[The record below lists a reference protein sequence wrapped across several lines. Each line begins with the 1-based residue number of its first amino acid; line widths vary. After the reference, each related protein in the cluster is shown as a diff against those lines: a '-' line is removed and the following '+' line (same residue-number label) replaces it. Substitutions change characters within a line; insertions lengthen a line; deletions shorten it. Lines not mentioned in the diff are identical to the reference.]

1 MIENY
6 ILIEH
11 LELQFNEAMSVFT
24 GETGAGKS
32 IFINALNLLCGSRLN
47 SDIVGKKSDEAKIEG
62 VFAFKKGSHA
72 YESAISYDFD
82 PQEDCVFSRTINQE
96 GRSTY
101 KINRQNVN
109 LAIVRDI
116 LRDEIDIH
124 SQFDTAYLRDEKL
137 HLNLL
142 DRFHHQT
149 DLLKEVA
156 SSYQA
161 IHQIMNEKKA
171 FEQSVLSETQKEFLT
186 FQLAEIKK
194 VDPKVVEEAD
204 ITEQL
209 SEMSNFE
216 QNHSHFTSAKKLLNE
231 IDTTSFYQA
240 IESLKLVKTS
250 DKELLEIIEMM
261 ESSYYQL
268 DEASLTLTKL
278 IDKDVFDPYLFERL
292 QERNFEYNKL
302 KRKFQL
308 DIEGLIQFM
317 AKAEKQLE
325 DSENQ
330 RFVLEEFDQRI
341 KQAQTEFETVAKEL
355 SDVRHKAAIDLK
367 SAIEKQL
374 HDLSLPNAQFE
385 VEFYQKE
392 SSKGLEDCRFLI
404 SVNKGQ
410 ALQPLAKVASGG
422 ELSRFMLGMKVIFNR
437 LQQIELVVF
446 DEIDSGISGPVALQV
461 GLKMSEL
468 SKECRVLT
476 VTHLPAVAS
485 CGDAHYVV
493 RKTSDDTKTLVSI
506 SELND
511 QERIEELAQMAFTN
525 TSGSS
530 LQAAKDLLHQARE
543 AKQSG

>member
-82 PQEDCVFSRTINQE
+82 PEEDCVFSRTINQE

-142 DRFHHQT
+142 DRFHQQT

>member
-142 DRFHHQT
+142 DRFHQQT

-308 DIEGLIQFM
+308 DTEGLIQFM

-530 LQAAKDLLHQARE
+530 LQAAQDLLHQARE

>member
-101 KINRQNVN
+101 KIIRQNVN

-142 DRFHHQT
+142 DRFHQQT

-156 SSYQA
+156 YSYQA

-194 VDPKVVEEAD
+194 VDPKVEEEAD

-530 LQAAKDLLHQARE
+530 LQAAQDLLHQARE

>member
-1 MIENY
+1 M
-6 ILIEH
+6 
-11 LELQFNEAMSVFT
+11 
-24 GETGAGKS
+24 
-32 IFINALNLLCGSRLN
+32 LCGSRLN

-142 DRFHHQT
+142 DRFHQQT

-171 FEQSVLSETQKEFLT
+171 FEQSVLSETQKEFLS

-194 VDPKVVEEAD
+194 VDPKVEEEAD

-530 LQAAKDLLHQARE
+530 LQAAQDLLHQARE

>member
-1 MIENY
+1 
-6 ILIEH
+6 
-11 LELQFNEAMSVFT
+11 
-24 GETGAGKS
+24 
-32 IFINALNLLCGSRLN
+32 
-47 SDIVGKKSDEAKIEG
+47 
-62 VFAFKKGSHA
+62 
-72 YESAISYDFD
+72 
-82 PQEDCVFSRTINQE
+82 
-96 GRSTY
+96 
-101 KINRQNVN
+101 
-109 LAIVRDI
+109 
-116 LRDEIDIH
+116 
-124 SQFDTAYLRDEKL
+124 
-137 HLNLL
+137 
-142 DRFHHQT
+142 
-149 DLLKEVA
+149 
-156 SSYQA
+156 
-161 IHQIMNEKKA
+161 
-171 FEQSVLSETQKEFLT
+171 
-186 FQLAEIKK
+186 
-194 VDPKVVEEAD
+194 
-204 ITEQL
+204 
-209 SEMSNFE
+209 
-216 QNHSHFTSAKKLLNE
+216 
-231 IDTTSFYQA
+231 
-240 IESLKLVKTS
+240 
-250 DKELLEIIEMM
+250 
-261 ESSYYQL
+261 
-268 DEASLTLTKL
+268 
-278 IDKDVFDPYLFERL
+278 
-292 QERNFEYNKL
+292 
-302 KRKFQL
+302 
-308 DIEGLIQFM
+308 M

>member
-82 PQEDCVFSRTINQE
+82 PEEDCVFSRTINQE

-142 DRFHHQT
+142 DRFHQQT

-530 LQAAKDLLHQARE
+530 LQAAQDLLHQARE

>member
-142 DRFHHQT
+142 DRFHQQT

-194 VDPKVVEEAD
+194 VDPKVEEEAD

-506 SELND
+506 NELND

-530 LQAAKDLLHQARE
+530 LQAAQDLLHQARE

>member
-142 DRFHHQT
+142 DRFHQQT

-308 DIEGLIQFM
+308 DTEGLIQFM

>member
-1 MIENY
+1 VIENY

-142 DRFHHQT
+142 DRFHQQT

-156 SSYQA
+156 YSYQA

-171 FEQSVLSETQKEFLT
+171 FEQSVLSETQKEFLS

-194 VDPKVVEEAD
+194 VDPKVEEEAD

-317 AKAEKQLE
+317 AKVEKQLE

>member
-142 DRFHHQT
+142 DRFHQQT

-156 SSYQA
+156 YSYQA

-194 VDPKVVEEAD
+194 VDPKVEEEAD

-530 LQAAKDLLHQARE
+530 LQAAQDLLHQARE

>member
-142 DRFHHQT
+142 DRFHQQT

-171 FEQSVLSETQKEFLT
+171 FEQSVLSETQKEFLS

-194 VDPKVVEEAD
+194 VDPKVEEEAD

-240 IESLKLVKTS
+240 IESLKQVKTS

-530 LQAAKDLLHQARE
+530 LQAAQDLLHQARE